1 MLMTGQVLAIGIIIL
16 ALGLLT
22 SKRKP
27 APQRINRRR

>member
-1 MLMTGQVLAIGIIIL
+1 MTGQVLAIGIIIL
-16 ALGLLT
+16 ALGLLI

>member
-1 MLMTGQVLAIGIIIL
+1 MTGQVLAIGIIIL

-22 SKRKP
+22 KERKP